1 MNNTPVTYSQ
11 KLTITIL
18 SCILIAV
25 LAYRL
30 SISSDLKKI
39 NSLEM
44 EYDTA
49 EMTFD
54 LLNDKINQTPY
65 ENLEEVISE
74 YQEFSKDIFEYMNT
88 EELCVS
94 VTDLFLNNSLS
105 IDSLSASEPQPLII
119 YDAEYDEQIQ
129 IDYIYSSMLTI
140 SSYGNFRNIINLID
154 SINEQPS
161 YVIENFGISDS
172 DGSSA
177 KFSIVLN
184 VFMYND
190 VQLDWGK

>member
-65 ENLEEVISE
+65 ENPEEVISE